1 MNAATP
7 RDTTPAAPPAGKVHW
22 LQLSIALCAAPLAWL
37 LQMSLSEPLA
47 AQACYPATVP
57 LTLPILASLPLVLK
71 CISAACLLFALGGFW
86 CAWRAWQA
94 TRSEADSPRA
104 DDAADTGHG
113 RSRFM
118 ALLAMLCSGLFVVA
132 IVFTG
137 LGLLLSQ
144 SCASVGA

>member
-7 RDTTPAAPPAGKVHW
+7 HESAHPAPQRSKLHW
-22 LQLSIALCAAPLAWL
+22 LQLSIALFGAPLAWL

-47 AQACYPATVP
+47 AQACYPAAVP
-57 LTLPILASLPLVLK
+57 LTLPVLASLPLLLK
-71 CISAACLLFALGGFW
+71 CISAACLLLALGGFW

-113 RSRFM
+113 RTRFL
-118 ALLAMLCSGLFVVA
+118 ALLATLCSGLFVTA
-132 IVFTG
+132 ILFTA